1 MFESVP
7 WLALGGEREIPLPP
21 TPVAVKPPRPSIG
34 IALGGGAARGFAHI
48 GVLKVLKEAG
58 YELDA
63 IAGTSIGAVVGGCFL
78 AGKLQELEDWAR
90 GLNRRRMIGM
100 LDFSLGGS
108 GLICG
113 NRLVQRLVRE
123 LGDMRIETLPV
134 PFAAIATEIGPG
146 HEIWLTRGP
155 LVTAMRAS
163 MSLPGIFEP
172 VRVNG
177 RWLMDGA
184 LVNPVPVSAA
194 RALGARAVIA
204 VNLNGELTGRGSVIP
219 HFEVSV
225 EPEHSQA
232 QRRRGGVRALGAAT
246 ALVRRQLG
254 FGGRQAPR
262 REPRSPGISSVMMEA
277 FNVTQDRI
285 SRSRLAGDPPDA
297 SIAPRIGRIGP
308 FDFQKAGEII
318 DRGAEAA
325 MRALDEIKEAVEALA

>member
-7 WLALGGEREIPLPP
+7 WLALGGEREVALPP
-21 TPVAVKPPRPSIG
+21 TPAVAPKPPRPSIG

-48 GVLKVLKEAG
+48 GVLKVLREAG

-63 IAGTSIGAVVGGCFL
+63 IAGTSIGAVVGGCYL
-78 AGKLQELEDWAR
+78 AGKLDELEDWAR
-90 GLNRRRMIGM
+90 GLNRRRMLGM

-113 NRLVQRLVRE
+113 NRLVQGLVRE
-123 LGDMRIETLPV
+123 LGDLTIESLPV

-172 VRVNG
+172 VRING
-177 RWLMDGA
+177 RWMMDGA

-204 VNLNGELTGRGSVIP
+204 VNLNGELTGRGAVIP
-219 HFEVSV
+219 HFEVTAEV
-225 EPEHSQA
+225 LPES
-232 QRRRGGVRALGAAT
+232 RRRSGVRALAARVSARGIVASRPVATIRGGSYTSSAGAIA
-246 ALVRRQLG
+246 AAPCV
-254 FGGRQAPR
+254 QAGNP
-262 REPRSPGISSVMMEA
+262 A
-277 FNVTQDRI
+277 
-285 SRSRLAGDPPDA
+285 
-297 SIAPRIGRIGP
+297 IAPR
-308 FDFQKAGEII
+308 
-318 DRGAEAA
+318 
-325 MRALDEIKEAVEALA
+325 